1 MNVVKNLTV
10 LRRATQFL
18 MFVFLVYGSVI
29 VGHYAADKISGALPA
44 LSCAYDQMNAD
55 YCALIPLQHQFH
67 HRLAPAVETGN
78 LFALLMPVLTTM
90 ATFLLMF
97 VVLNKA
103 FCGWVCP
110 LGFFQEVMQ
119 IIGQKLGLRKVDS
132 LSHDAVDKIRPIKW
146 LMLGGLVF
154 GFPALT
160 SLGFMSDEWGDPFC
174 QICPSRIL
182 TTLLTA
188 DTDQVFVDTST
199 TSFMFLSILGDF
211 LFGLTLALAMTM
223 RQPFCR
229 ICPMLALHA
238 VFRKLG
244 LARLVKKGTSRCN
257 KCGLCAEA
265 CPMDIREL
273 QTEFNETDKPKDIT
287 KPDCTLCGRCVE
299 FCPDKDVLQLR
310 YLNVPVFNASP
321 KYFKERKK
329 AQKQWDKIQII
340 NLAEKPKAKA

>member
-1 MNVVKNLTV
+1 MNSIMNLTV
-10 LRRATQFL
+10 LRRAVQLF
-18 MFVFLVYGSVI
+18 MFILLVYGSVV
-29 VGHYAADKISGALPA
+29 VGFYAADKISGALPS

-67 HRLAPAVETGN
+67 HRLGAAVDSGN
-78 LFALLMPVLTTM
+78 WFTLLMPVLTTM
-90 ATFLLMF
+90 ATFFIMF
-97 VVLNKA
+97 IILNKA

-119 IIGQKLGLRKVDS
+119 LIGQKLGLRKVDS
-132 LSHDAVDKIRPIKW
+132 LSHDAVDKVRPVKW

-154 GFPALT
+154 GLPALT
-160 SLGFMSDEWGDPFC
+160 SLGFLSDEWGDPFC

-182 TTLLTA
+182 TTLLSA
-188 DTDQVFVDTST
+188 DTDQIFVDTST
-199 TSFMFLSILGDF
+199 PSYMFLSILGDF
-211 LFGLTLALAMTM
+211 LFGLTLALAMTL

-244 LARLVKKGTSRCN
+244 LARLVKKGTSRCD

-273 QTEFNETDKPKDIT
+273 QSEFNDVEKTRDIT
-287 KPDCTLCGRCVE
+287 LPDCTLCGRCVE

-310 YLNVPVFNASP
+310 YLNIPVFSADP
-321 KYFKERKK
+321 KYFKKRKK
-329 AQKQWDKIQII
+329 AQKHWDEIKLI
-340 NLAEKPKAKA
+340 NLDAGKKVRT